1 MKTMFM
7 LIFILVTSA
16 YGSETIY
23 KKELNQTNNQ
33 QKQEHNEE
41 QKNLLSIFEISKLF
55 SIYLEYVNH
64 EDNVEKDEI
73 FLNSSSLFLL
83 HQKEEINSQK
93 LKQKIVNQISNFY
106 LKTLYLKI
114 IIMGRNDEKF
124 YFKND
129 LEEIHNSM
137 QNFTK
142 HQCQIEFKKIVYSI
156 FLNETTNPIESSDE
170 PKIKKSNGTNHKI
183 ARHISSIL
191 RSLENINEKLGKIKG
206 TIFKS
211 YLVSYIDYLHRF
223 PKYILELKE
232 DMRDMDLKTEIKQIR
247 SQFFEDCYEFEEN
260 LSQYSEI
267 IKDLIR
273 SRDDALLSQPIH
285 DDENEHTNKNY
296 DGLFLNRLEFMK
308 NINHYKNLME
318 LYFKNL
324 EEQNQRMVKFRSEEN
339 EKILNCFEE
348 IKEIENALQKRKLYF
363 DTEVRKN
370 YELKLIENY
379 FDTKKNELDL
389 IENYFVVSEFSRKHA
404 NFSRKHAYNVDNLLI
419 FEDWQ
424 SLNLMSMSERRA
436 KNTSPERGLFCNTIS
451 YFGGTLMSHDD
462 AKK

>member
-1 MKTMFM
+1 
-7 LIFILVTSA
+7 
-16 YGSETIY
+16 
-23 KKELNQTNNQ
+23 
-33 QKQEHNEE
+33 
-41 QKNLLSIFEISKLF
+41 
-55 SIYLEYVNH
+55 
-64 EDNVEKDEI
+64 
-73 FLNSSSLFLL
+73 
-83 HQKEEINSQK
+83 
-93 LKQKIVNQISNFY
+93 
-106 LKTLYLKI
+106 
-114 IIMGRNDEKF
+114 
-124 YFKND
+124 
-129 LEEIHNSM
+129 
-137 QNFTK
+137 
-142 HQCQIEFKKIVYSI
+142 
-156 FLNETTNPIESSDE
+156 
-170 PKIKKSNGTNHKI
+170 
-183 ARHISSIL
+183 
-191 RSLENINEKLGKIKG
+191 
-206 TIFKS
+206 
-211 YLVSYIDYLHRF
+211 
-223 PKYILELKE
+223 
-232 DMRDMDLKTEIKQIR
+232 MDLKTEIKQIR
-247 SQFFEDCYEFEEN
+247 SQFFEDCHEFEEN

-285 DDENEHTNKNY
+285 DDENEHTNKNHG
-296 DGLFLNRLEFMK
+296 GLFLNRLEFMK

-324 EEQNQRMVKFRSEEN
+324 EEQNQLMVKFRSEEN
-339 EKILNCFEE
+339 EKILNCFQE

-370 YELKLIENY
+370 Y
-379 FDTKKNELDL
+379 ELDL